1 MPAAHPSRDEGP
13 RLPSWEA
20 LRASL
25 WFWPAVAAAV
35 GFVVAAVLGNIQP
48 TAGSRLARWA
58 WPGDHGSAIAF
69 LQVVA
74 GSVMTVTSL
83 TFTLVVVALQL
94 ASQQFSPRLLREFAR
109 DLLTQL
115 VLAILVTTFV
125 VAVTVL
131 RSVDESEPLPAV
143 GLALVFV
150 MALLSVAALLGF
162 LGHIARFVRVD
173 TMMAA
178 VHRETRDAIEH
189 HYLPYGHEQGRYDV
203 PSHGADEGILVAA
216 EKSGFVQDLKIADLV
231 ACADD
236 ADALVIVGVRPG
248 DHVVVGTPVA
258 CVVGAA
264 QEHEAMTRAV
274 RASIILGYER
284 TLEGDVALGLRQ
296 LADIAVKALSPGVN
310 DPTTAGHAIGHITD
324 LLVRLQG
331 RRLGPFVHFGDSGKA
346 RVQTQDRDFRYYL
359 DLVVGAIRPHAAREP
374 LIMIALLRMLRD
386 VAVGTRDAEQR
397 HEVMRQA
404 ELVVATAPNDL
415 LEADAGAVRDAHR
428 RVDDALNG
436 DAAKAYGDR
445 AGETRSL

>member
-1 MPAAHPSRDEGP
+1 
-13 RLPSWEA
+13 
-20 LRASL
+20 
-25 WFWPAVAAAV
+25 
-35 GFVVAAVLGNIQP
+35 
-48 TAGSRLARWA
+48 
-58 WPGDHGSAIAF
+58 
-69 LQVVA
+69 
-74 GSVMTVTSL
+74 MTP
-83 TFTLVVVALQL
+83 QD
-94 ASQQFSPRLLREFAR
+94 SPRLLREFAR
-109 DLLTQL
+109 DLITQL

-131 RSVDESEPLPAV
+131 RSVDASEPLPAL

-178 VHRETRDAIEH
+178 VHRETRDAMEQ
-189 HYLPYGHEQGRYDV
+189 HYLPYGHEQDRYDA
-203 PSHGADEGILVAA
+203 PSSGADEGVLVAA
-216 EKSGFVQDLKIADLV
+216 GKSGFVQDLKIADLV
-231 ACADD
+231 GCADD

-258 CVVGAA
+258 RVVGAA
-264 QEHEAMTRAV
+264 QAHGAMTEAV
-274 RASIILGYER
+274 RASITLGYER

-296 LADIAVKALSPGVN
+296 LADIAVKALSPGIN

-331 RRLGPFVHFGDSGKA
+331 RRLGPLVHFGASGKA

-359 DLVVGAIRPHAAREP
+359 DLVVGAIRPHAAREL
-374 LIMIALLRMLRD
+374 LIILALLRMLRD
-386 VAVGTRDAEQR
+386 VAVGARDAEQR
-397 HEVMRQA
+397 HEVVRQA

-415 LEADAGAVRDAHR
+415 LQADADAVRDAHR
-428 RVDDALNG
+428 RVDDAVNG